1 MQECI
6 VFLVRV
12 QCRCKESSRSLSHLL
27 MSFLLNL
34 SGSSNAMIIIIIII
48 TAICI
53 AQNRLRATNA
63 LSGSSSTV
71 TVNDAAITVH

>member
-1 MQECI
+1 MADI
-6 VFLVRV
+6 GVIDISDLVLV
-12 QCRCKESSRSLSHLL
+12 AFIISL
-27 MSFLLNL
+27 F
-34 SGSSNAMIIIIIII
+34 IIII

-71 TVNDAAITVH
+71 TT